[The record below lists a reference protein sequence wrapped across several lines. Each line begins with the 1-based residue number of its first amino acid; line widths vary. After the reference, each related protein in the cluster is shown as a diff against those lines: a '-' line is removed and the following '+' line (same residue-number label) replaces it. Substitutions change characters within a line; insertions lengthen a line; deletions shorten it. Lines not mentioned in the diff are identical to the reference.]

1 MTPCK
6 RNLRPRKLAA
16 NGSILFAA
24 HSREAEPR
32 MNAVALKGKSIRGG
46 CPRIAIPRSRT
57 ATAARVSGQN

>member
-6 RNLRPRKLAA
+6 HNFRPEKLSA
-16 NGSILFAA
+16 NGGILFAA
-24 HSREAEPR
+24 HSRIGFPR